1 MAVGKGIPR
10 KKPTGNTITML
21 IIARIVK
28 LYANDLLKITGKT
41 VNNNIPNKINARL
54 ANSIIFIKESLN
66 IFLLK

>member
-10 KKPTGNTITML
+10 KKPSGNTITMMT
-21 IIARIVK
+21 IARIVK
-28 LYANDLLKITGKT
+28 LYANNLLKITGTT
-41 VNNNIPNKINARL
+41 VNKNMPNKIITRL